1 MEILSPKQFQAKLSH
16 DPSALLLDVRTP
28 AEFAEFHLKGAHL
41 IDWLDTDLFKKE
53 VATLDKTKT
62 LYIYC
67 RSGKRSHEAA
77 TYLQSLGYKVVD
89 MDGGILS
96 WIADGLPVIK

>member
-1 MEILSPKQFQAKLSH
+1 MEILSPKQFQASLSQ
-16 DPSALLLDVRTP
+16 DPTALLLDVRTP
-28 AEFAEFHLKGAHL
+28 VEFEEFHLKGAHL
-41 IDWLDTDLFKKE
+41 IDWFDNDHFKQE
-53 VATLDKTKT
+53 VVDLDKTKT

-89 MDGGILS
+89 MDGGILN
-96 WIADGLPVIK
+96 WIADGLPVVK